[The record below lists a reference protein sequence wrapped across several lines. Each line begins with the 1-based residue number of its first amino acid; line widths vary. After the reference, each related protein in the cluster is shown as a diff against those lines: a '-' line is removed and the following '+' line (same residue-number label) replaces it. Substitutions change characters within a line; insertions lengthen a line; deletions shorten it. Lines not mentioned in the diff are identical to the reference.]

1 MTPSSCYKGGMTTE
15 EMARKF
21 LAYCRMR
28 GLASKTLEYYQW
40 VLGKLLA
47 GCPELPTMPDQIA
60 TVLDDPKLGLVS
72 RAALERGIRAFLTW
86 AEDAH
91 DHPNPLRGTKKM
103 KKVKT
108 LPRVLYE
115 NEVAA
120 LWAAC
125 ETQQQQAMI
134 KVLLDTGIRLD
145 ELTHLRWSDIDTDT
159 NSIRVDGKT
168 GPRVIPIS
176 PPVLESLQGLGDSV
190 HVWVGSNGP
199 MTRSAV
205 QSAIRRLCR
214 KAGLLGPKLGP
225 HILRHT
231 FGTYYIVNGGG
242 IAHLQKIMGHAS
254 IETTMIYVHLA
265 ANHLKADHAAHSPA
279 LRLLGD

>member
-1 MTPSSCYKGGMTTE
+1 MTTE
-15 EMARKF
+15 EMAQKF

-28 GLASKTLEYYQW
+28 GLASKTIEYYQW
-40 VLGKLLA
+40 VLGKLLSE
-47 GCPELPTMPDQIA
+47 CPELPTMPDQIA

-72 RAALERGIRAFLTW
+72 RRALERGIRIFLKW

-91 DHPNPLRGTKKM
+91 GHPNPLRGIKKM

-125 ETQQQQAMI
+125 ETQQQRAMI
-134 KVLLDTGIRLD
+134 KVFLDTGIRLD
-145 ELTHLRWSDIDTDT
+145 ELTRLRWSDIDTDT

-176 PPVLESLQGLGDSV
+176 PSVLESLQGLGDSV
-190 HVWVGSNGP
+190 HVWVSSNGP
-199 MTRSAV
+199 MTRAAV
-205 QSAIRRLCR
+205 QSAIRRIFR
-214 KAGLLGPKLGP
+214 KAGLRGPKLGP
-225 HILRHT
+225 HILRHS
-231 FGTYYIVNGGG
+231 FGTHYIVNGGKVT
-242 IAHLQKIMGHAS
+242 HLQLIMGHAS

-279 LRLLGD
+279 LRLLGE